1 MKLFFILTL
10 FTGCLLQSSYAANSF
25 SLNPGGQH
33 HFNDPVK
40 IISTRATV
48 VNNKI
53 VLDWA
58 VSANKS
64 ADRFIIE
71 KSTDGKNYSVA
82 ALVFTTENKD
92 EAHYTYFEKINK
104 TKYQYR
110 ILAIDNEQKISC
122 SAIIATENVQ

>member
-1 MKLFFILTL
+1 MKQFIILTL
-10 FTGCLLQSSYAANSF
+10 FACCLLHSSYAAKSF
-25 SLNPGGQH
+25 PDTHRRELY
-33 HFNDPVK
+33 FNDPIK

-53 VLDWA
+53 VLNWA
-58 VSANKS
+58 VSDNKL

-104 TKYQYR
+104 TKYKYR
-110 ILAIDNEQKISC
+110 ILVIDNEQKISC
-122 SAIIATENVQ
+122 SAIITTGNSQ